1 MGLWRLFNECFEGDV
16 TVAIERDLWTAHYD
30 PFAALVTAYAHGKA
44 GFQGARDFGPN
55 LAY

>member
-1 MGLWRLFNECFEGDV
+1 MGLWRLFNECFEGEV

-30 PFAALVTAYAHGKA
+30 HFAALVTAYAHGKA